1 MSVVIKGI
9 EPDSPAQHAG
19 IQAGEILVSL
29 NGHDIIDILDYRF
42 YETNA
47 HLEIKLSDV
56 TGQTRIVSMK
66 KGQYQSI
73 GLEFETYLMDK
84 QHSCRCKCVFCFID
98 QMPKG
103 MRESLYFKDD
113 DSRLSFLFGNYV
125 TLTNLKE
132 KDVQRII
139 DMKIS
144 PINVSVHTTNPEL
157 RVKMMGNRFA
167 GQVLEI
173 LPRLANAGIQL
184 NCQLVLCPGIN
195 DGAELERSLTDLGKL
210 APALQSIAL
219 VPVGVT
225 K

>member
-9 EPDSPAQHAG
+9 EPDSPAQRAG

-84 QHSCRCKCVFCFID
+84 QHSCRCKCVFCFITNA
-98 QMPKG
+98 KG
-103 MRESLYFKDD
+103 YERKL
-113 DSRLSFLFGNYV
+113 
-125 TLTNLKE
+125 
-132 KDVQRII
+132 
-139 DMKIS
+139 
-144 PINVSVHTTNPEL
+144 
-157 RVKMMGNRFA
+157 
-167 GQVLEI
+167 I
-173 LPRLANAGIQL
+173 L
-184 NCQLVLCPGIN
+184 
-195 DGAELERSLTDLGKL
+195 
-210 APALQSIAL
+210 
-219 VPVGVT
+219 
-225 K
+225 